1 MHIEPGFIAQAKVL
15 LANVSAVGL
24 LGYYMK
30 DVLTRP
36 ADIVRTLLA
45 AVFFSLF
52 MQSFHVSVGPSELHF
67 VGAMAM
73 YLTLGFLPT
82 LIGFAVGLLLQGLL
96 FDPMDLPHLAVNSL
110 SLMLPLI
117 AVHYTVGR
125 KLRDAAS
132 GRRVGWA
139 AILKLD
145 AMYYGGVTTMVGFW
159 LLIADVATPFAA
171 WAAFATSYLAIV
183 AVEPLVTYGAVRLLK
198 HYQHTRLVDT
208 CFAVKPLTL
217 AGDAQG
223 TH

>member
-1 MHIEPGFIAQAKVL
+1 MHIEPGYIAQAKVM

-24 LGYYMK
+24 LGYYVK
-30 DVLTRP
+30 DLLREP
-36 ADIVRTLLA
+36 ADIIRTLLA
-45 AVFFSLF
+45 ALCFSLF

-82 LIGFAVGLLLQGLL
+82 LIGFAIGLLLQGLL

-125 KLRDAAS
+125 KLRDAA
-132 GRRVGWA
+132 GGQGVGWA
-139 AILKLD
+139 SILKLD
-145 AMYYGGVTTMVGFW
+145 ALYYGGVTTMVGFW
-159 LLIADVATPFAA
+159 LLISDVTTPFAA
-171 WAAFATSYLAIV
+171 WAAFAGSYLAIV

-198 HYQHTRLVDT
+198 RYEHTRLVDA
-208 CFAVKPLTL
+208 CFAVKMLRL
-217 AGDAQG
+217 AR
-223 TH
+223 